1 MAITGHKSKAIFDRY
16 NIVSESDL
24 ADAAAKM
31 KTFRE
36 SRVHSAKPP
45 EGQWNSISTDT
56 ISDTAPQN
64 TDGD

>member
-1 MAITGHKSKAIFDRY
+1 LPVEYDLTKLGPGIRGKYYRQATAGTS
-16 NIVSESDL
+16 IVL
-24 ADAAAKM
+24 V
-31 KTFRE
+31 R
-36 SRVHSAKPP
+36 SAKPP